1 MPRKPD
7 IILSEKEQ
15 RLLDFIKNSEVDVT
29 IKIIEKELGFSFV
42 GALGK
47 LLNIDLVKSGK
58 RNVKIKINEL
68 ANQYLQKWIKVYFV
82 KKEG

>member
-1 MPRKPD
+1 MSE
-7 IILSEKEQ
+7 IYLSPKEQ
-15 RLLDFIKNSEVDVT
+15 KLFDFIKNSEVDVT

-47 LLNIDLVKSGK
+47 LLNINLVKSEK

-68 ANQYLQKWIKVYFV
+68 ANQYLQKWIKVYFI
-82 KKEG
+82 KKEE